1 MGDKGPK
8 TKSIIMDK
16 APNAETVTMKAEL
29 GFQSGGYTAL
39 TDALNQA
46 FGTTLTEAQVDAQN
60 TVGDV
65 ITLVENNTP

>member
-1 MGDKGPK
+1 MGGVKGK
-8 TKSIIMDK
+8 VRSIIMDK
-16 APNAETVTMKAEL
+16 APNADSVTMKAEL

-39 TDALNQA
+39 TDALNLE

-65 ITLVENNTP
+65 ITLVESNMP